1 MVILGGCV
9 SYVAEEKTYVVVE
22 IFVNTNIF
30 IRSVLVCSTT
40 IKSAC
45 NFAMRILGY
54 LDRQTMILI
63 CGGPLKT
70 QAPMILPF
78 PSPPDSVKEPSI

>member
-1 MVILGGCV
+1 MLLLRL
-9 SYVAEEKTYVVVE
+9 
-22 IFVNTNIF
+22 FVNTNIF
-30 IRSVLVCSTT
+30 IGSVLVCSTS

-54 LDRQTMILI
+54 MDRQTMILI